1 MPSPTSVLTSYT
13 VLTQRQQYSPCH
25 IQLPEEPIPVAGMCF
40 QEDYYSFF
48 KVVPTLDRAKQ
59 LADRLSERENRSV
72 ITTTPKGYVLWV
84 YEAEAIRHSHRAGT
98 RKSSHASGFQKA
110 EVSTTSEIQI
120 LRSERAYQSCKI
132 QVPDLDKPLTGITY
146 NQQFYSLLR
155 IVRDEAQATE
165 LAEKL
170 ERKGNK
176 ALITASAYGYSV
188 WVLEPEARSV

>member
-1 MPSPTSVLTSYT
+1 MPSPTSTDYT
-13 VLTQRQQYSPCH
+13 VLTQRQQYTPCH
-25 IQLPEEPIPVAGMCF
+25 LRLPDEPTPMAGICF
-40 QEDYYSFF
+40 QDYYYSFF
-48 KVVPTLDRAKQ
+48 KVVPTLDRAQQ
-59 LADRLSERENRSV
+59 LVDRLVERGNRSI

-84 YEAEAIRHSHRAGT
+84 YEAKAEQHSSRDGL
-98 RKSSHASGFQKA
+98 RKTSHVSGFQGEMTA
-110 EVSTTSEIQI
+110 SQVQI
-120 LRSERAYQSCKI
+120 LRSERFYQSCKI

-146 NQQFYSLLR
+146 NQQVYSLLR

-188 WVLEPEARSV
+188 WVLEPEGRSV

>member
-1 MPSPTSVLTSYT
+1 M
-13 VLTQRQQYSPCH
+13 
-25 IQLPEEPIPVAGMCF
+25 AGVCF

-59 LADRLSERENRSV
+59 LADRLAERDNRSI

-84 YEAEAIRHSHRAGT
+84 YEAKAMRHSSRDGV
-98 RKSSHASGFQKA
+98 RKLSRVSGFQA
-110 EVSTTSEIQI
+110 VDPATTHEVQI
-120 LRSERAYQSCKI
+120 LRSERDYQSCKI

-165 LAEKL
+165 LSEKL
-170 ERKGNK
+170 ERKGNQ

-188 WVLEPEARSV
+188 WVLEPEGRSV

>member
-1 MPSPTSVLTSYT
+1 MPSTTLSTPYI
-13 VLTQRQQYSPCH
+13 VLTQRQQYVPCH
-25 IQLPEEPIPVAGMCF
+25 LRLPEEPIPMAGVSF

-59 LADRLSERENRSV
+59 LVDRLAERDNRSI

-84 YEAEAIRHSHRAGT
+84 YEAKAILHSNREAV
-98 RKSSHASGFQKA
+98 RKTAHASGFQMDG
-110 EVSTTSEIQI
+110 STGTSEVQI
-120 LRSERAYQSCKI
+120 LRSERDYQSCKI

-155 IVRDEAQATE
+155 IVRDESQAAE
-165 LAEKL
+165 LSEKL

-176 ALITASAYGYSV
+176 ALITVSAYGYSV
-188 WVLEPEARSV
+188 WVLEPEGRSV

>member
-1 MPSPTSVLTSYT
+1 M
-13 VLTQRQQYSPCH
+13 
-25 IQLPEEPIPVAGMCF
+25 AGVCF

-59 LADRLSERENRSV
+59 LADRLSERENRSI

-84 YEAEAIRHSHRAGT
+84 YEAKAIRHSHRDGA
-98 RKSSHASGFQKA
+98 RKLSHASGFQA
-110 EVSTTSEIQI
+110 SDSHTTPSTTHEIQI

-132 QVPDLDKPLTGITY
+132 QVPDLDKPLTGISY

-165 LAEKL
+165 LSEKL

-188 WVLEPEARSV
+188 WVLEPEGRSV